1 MLNCIVYF
9 DVNICRYGRLD
20 GTTLFPQGRLDPTMT
35 PFGWHLKTLTLMSP
49 NSIFNPN
56 RLSTIDDLNLINQ
69 LLRDRHA
76 GPWTGNHEGL
86 YWSCLLGHSHLLN
99 LFLKDENIDPV
110 AGDNEVLRLASRFG
124 HLNVVNGLL
133 EDMRVDP
140 SAEPIRLA
148 FKTAM

>member
-1 MLNCIVYF
+1 
-9 DVNICRYGRLD
+9 
-20 GTTLFPQGRLDPTMT
+20 
-35 PFGWHLKTLTLMSP
+35 
-49 NSIFNPN
+49 
-56 RLSTIDDLNLINQ
+56 
-69 LLRDRHA
+69 
-76 GPWTGNHEGL
+76 
-86 YWSCLLGHSHLLN
+86 LGHSHLLN